1 MFFLYREGVS
11 IVNLAYRF
19 TMSSGYI
26 ATLSCGPG
34 VNSISRLSHSSYM
47 ALTIPLSLNVMK
59 YWLSCDGFINSSILP
74 PELSIQV
81 SISLQNTRDHG
92 SISSIQARRTSFS
105 VIVRSSIFKSTP
117 CPGFHNVSQSGT
129 APFTGTASG

>member
-11 IVNLAYRF
+11 MVNLAYRF

-59 YWLSCDGFINSSILP
+59 YWLSCEDLINSSILP
-74 PELSIQV
+74 PESSILF
-81 SISLQNTRDHG
+81 SISLQNIRDHG
-92 SISSIQARRTSFS
+92 SMSSIQARRTSLS
-105 VIVRSSIFKSTP
+105 VIVRPSFFSSTP
-117 CPGFHNVSQSGT
+117 CPGFHNVSQSKT